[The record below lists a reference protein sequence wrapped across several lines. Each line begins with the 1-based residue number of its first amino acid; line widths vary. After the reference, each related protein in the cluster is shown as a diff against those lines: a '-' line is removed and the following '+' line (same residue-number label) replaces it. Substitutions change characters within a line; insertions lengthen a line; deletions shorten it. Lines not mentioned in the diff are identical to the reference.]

1 MLKLIKQIVVLLN
14 PSQRKRFYALQI
26 LVVIMAIMEIL
37 GVASII
43 PFMGLVGDMSQLEK
57 DNILAQVYQSSG
69 LDSESQFVFLLGFGV

>member
-43 PFMGLVGDMSQLEK
+43 PFMGL
-57 DNILAQVYQSSG
+57 
-69 LDSESQFVFLLGFGV
+69 